1 MVVAIVSFTFLGN
14 VHLNMAN
21 LLRITKNTLQIRAVH
36 SALYKFNMICEESY
50 VESNGH
56 KQLLNRDINSKAIYL
71 QS

>member
-1 MVVAIVSFTFLGN
+1 
-14 VHLNMAN
+14 MAN

-36 SALYKFNMICEESY
+36 LALYKFNMICEESY

-71 QS
+71 QSW